1 MSDDACGQLA
11 GGDRDDGLVDNV
23 ALTCCDSGVML
34 MISGVSGVH

>member
-1 MSDDACGQLA
+1 MMHVVSWREEIEMTDL
-11 GGDRDDGLVDNV
+11 LTSV